1 MQYNAMFY
9 VAESAVEGCS
19 APRPMVTRSPI
30 PVKPPQFKHKQ
41 VELEIRQLVQTLPV
55 GARLPAERSLAASYG
70 CNFLTVRRALKE
82 LVDDGTVI
90 RRIGSGTFIAKH
102 PQADGPLRA
111 SSSRIGV
118 LVCQGGNAYAYRVLQ
133 AIAHAGL
140 EQKVELRSSW
150 VRDFGDDA
158 LAQARLLEQEGCVAL
173 TLPWF
178 PHDRIDE
185 VRTFVRNCPL
195 PVSLPIVIPG
205 LEKNSF
211 EQQEIFG
218 GSLQIASEA
227 VCEYFHALGHRRI
240 ALLGPD
246 SSTDV
251 VLQKV
256 LSAYACYT
264 SRENLPNFCGLVRP
278 GAQAM
283 DQLADRWKAFRGD
296 LAVMSYDDEHAL
308 RFITAMHKLGLSAPE
323 DFQIVGYND
332 TEASE
337 YSDPPLTTIRQNFD
351 YVGRWLLRSA
361 LGLARGQQDQSA
373 ETPRP
378 QMLVRE
384 SCGGR
389 AKIDGAFEHRLS
401 RLEII
406 RSESA
411 ELSPV

>member
-1 MQYNAMFY
+1 
-9 VAESAVEGCS
+9 
-19 APRPMVTRSPI
+19 
-30 PVKPPQFKHKQ
+30 
-41 VELEIRQLVQTLPV
+41 
-55 GARLPAERSLAASYG
+55 
-70 CNFLTVRRALKE
+70 
-82 LVDDGTVI
+82 
-90 RRIGSGTFIAKH
+90 
-102 PQADGPLRA
+102 
-111 SSSRIGV
+111 

-150 VRDFGDDA
+150 VRDFLEDG
-158 LAQARLLEQEGCVAL
+158 LSQARLLEQEGCVAL

-178 PHDRIDE
+178 PHDRLDE
-185 VRTFVRNCPL
+185 VRTFVRKCPL

-218 GSLQIASEA
+218 GSLQVATEA

-240 ALLGPD
+240 ALIGPD
-246 SSTDV
+246 SFNDL

-264 SRENLPNFCGLVRP
+264 SRENLSNFCGLVRP

-283 DQLADRWKAFRGD
+283 DRLAERWKDYRGD
-296 LAVMSYDDEHAL
+296 LAVISYDDEHAL
-308 RFITAMHKLGLSAPE
+308 RLMTAMHKIGLSAPE

-351 YVGRWLLRSA
+351 YVGTWLLRSA
-361 LGLARGQQDQSA
+361 LGLARGGSDQSA

-378 QMLVRE
+378 QLLVRE

-389 AKIDGAFEHRLS
+389 AKIDDAFRQRLPN
-401 RLEII
+401 LEII
-406 RSESA
+406 LTETAVGATQGRSSA
-411 ELSPV
+411 SIFSGRSISSRVSPGSS

>member
-1 MQYNAMFY
+1 
-9 VAESAVEGCS
+9 
-19 APRPMVTRSPI
+19 
-30 PVKPPQFKHKQ
+30 VKLPQFKHKQ
-41 VELEIRQLVQTLPV
+41 IEIEIRQLAQTLPI
-55 GARLPAERSLAASYG
+55 GARLPAERSMAASYG

-82 LVDDGTVI
+82 LVADGIVV
-90 RRIGSGTFIAKH
+90 RRIGSGTFVARH
-102 PQADGPLRA
+102 TAEAGRA
-111 SSSRIGV
+111 SSGLDRVGV

-150 VRDFGDDA
+150 VRDFCDDG
-158 LAQARLLEQEGCVAL
+158 LAQARALQGEGCVAI

-185 VRTFVRNCPL
+185 VRTFVRTCPL
-195 PVSLPIVIPG
+195 PVSLPMVIPG

-211 EQQEIFG
+211 EQQEVFG
-218 GSLQIASEA
+218 ESLQIASEA
-227 VCEYFHALGHRRI
+227 VCGYFHRLGHRRI

-246 SSTDV
+246 SAGDV

-283 DQLADRWKAFRGD
+283 DQLAERWKAYRGD
-296 LAVMSYDDEHAL
+296 LAVVSYDDEHAL
-308 RFITAMHKLGLSAPE
+308 RFMTAMHKIGLSAPV

-337 YSDPPLTTIRQNFD
+337 FSDPPLSTIRQNFD
-351 YVGRWLLRSA
+351 YVGHWLLKSA
-361 LGLARGQQDQSA
+361 LGLARGKLDQS
-373 ETPRP
+373 TRLPRP
-378 QMLVRE
+378 QLLVRS
-384 SCGGR
+384 SCGGAGRIDATFR
-389 AKIDGAFEHRLS
+389 AKITDLDLVVPGKPVETIGAANPALQP
-401 RLEII
+401 
-406 RSESA
+406 A
-411 ELSPV
+411 